1 MHKNYNLRCT
11 RAVRVAGLSTKTLSV
26 TGINS
31 KICPFK
37 KDMWEIIDYP
47 PELIIGVRKYVLI
60 FHPFAPSP
68 VATPSPPPLEVFVST
83 SFCVSSFSHRLV
95 ELCSG
100 GSSYQS
106 SKFVLGDG

>member
-37 KDMWEIIDYP
+37 KDMWEMIDYARANNRRTK
-47 PELIIGVRKYVLI
+47 VRTYISSLRSVARRNTL
-60 FHPFAPSP
+60 PAP
-68 VATPSPPPLEVFVST
+68 T
-83 SFCVSSFSHRLV
+83 
-95 ELCSG
+95 
-100 GSSYQS
+100 
-106 SKFVLGDG
+106 